1 MKDATEGQL
10 LFTTSS
16 LTGHAAGGVRR
27 RTEEEEK
34 GVEDDDDEEEE
45 EPADSSHTPL
55 LLLPRGI
62 NEVLEESWKFRGW
75 GVGGS
80 RVNRIQ
86 VALRQNMNTCLKDP
100 GFCTNS
106 ANRSGWQNP
115 RGFKTRH

>member
-75 GVGGS
+75 GVGGGRESTES
-80 RVNRIQ
+80 RW
-86 VALRQNMNTCLKDP
+86 L
-100 GFCTNS
+100 
-106 ANRSGWQNP
+106 
-115 RGFKTRH
+115 